1 MATFTA
7 LTTLLG
13 KRNATDL
20 GNALERLLPEPIG
33 VGVFELED
41 GSGFWEVGAYFSE
54 KPSDVSLALLAAAFQ
69 AEEFKISELPQIDW
83 VSKVQRSLKPV
94 IAGRF
99 FVYGSH
105 DSDKVPSN
113 CEPLLIEA
121 SMAFGTGHHGTTKGC
136 LLALE
141 QIISDGFD
149 AKNVI
154 DVGCGT
160 AVLAMAAA
168 RVFSANIIASDIDS
182 VALSVAKTNVLANG
196 LDKSI
201 RCFEASGFS
210 HDQIKTTGSFDL
222 IFANILMKPL
232 LSLAADISR
241 YSLSGGYVVLSGIL
255 YEQAELVTNRYIKV
269 GFSLSREIKIGEW
282 VTLIFCKI

>member
-1 MATFTA
+1 MTTFTA
-7 LTTLLG
+7 LTTLPG
-13 KRNATDL
+13 KINASDL
-20 GNALERLLPEPIG
+20 GDALERLTPQPIG

-41 GSGFWEVGAYFSE
+41 GSGLWEVGAYFSE
-54 KPSDVSLALLAAAFQ
+54 KPDDISLALLAAVFQ

-94 IAGRF
+94 VAGRF

-105 DSDKVPSN
+105 DSDKVPPD

-141 QIISDGFD
+141 QLIKVGFK

-168 RVFSANIIASDIDS
+168 RIFSANVIASDIDS
-182 VALSVAKTNVLANG
+182 VAHSVAKMNINANG
-196 LDKSI
+196 LDQNI
-201 RCFEASGFS
+201 QCFEASGFA
-210 HDQIKTTGSFDL
+210 HEQIKTKNPFDL
-222 IFANILMKPL
+222 IFANILLAPL
-232 LSLAADISR
+232 LGLATDISK

-255 YEQAELVTNRYIKV
+255 SEQAELVVKKYTGV
-269 GFSLSREIKIGEW
+269 GFSLSNQIEIGEW
-282 VTLIFCKI
+282 VTIIFRKI

>member
-1 MATFTA
+1 MTTFTA

-13 KRNATDL
+13 KINASDL
-20 GNALERLLPEPIG
+20 GDALERLTPQPIG

-41 GSGFWEVGAYFSE
+41 GSELWEVGAYFSE
-54 KPSDVSLALLAAAFQ
+54 KPDDISLALLAAVFQ

-94 IAGRF
+94 VAGRF

-105 DSDKVPSN
+105 DSDKVPPD

-141 QIISDGFD
+141 QLIKVGFK

-168 RVFSANIIASDIDS
+168 RIFSANVIASDIDS
-182 VALSVAKTNVLANG
+182 VAHSVAKMNIIANG
-196 LDKSI
+196 LDQNI
-201 RCFEASGFS
+201 QCFEASGFA
-210 HDQIKTTGSFDL
+210 HEQIKTKNPFDL
-222 IFANILMKPL
+222 IFANILLAPL
-232 LSLAADISR
+232 LGLATDISK

-255 YEQAELVTNRYIKV
+255 SEQAELVVNKYTGV
-269 GFSLSREIKIGEW
+269 GFSLSNQIAIGEW
-282 VTLIFCKI
+282 VTIIFCKI

>member
-1 MATFTA
+1 MTTFTA
-7 LTTLLG
+7 LTTLPG
-13 KRNATDL
+13 KINASDL
-20 GNALERLLPEPIG
+20 GDALERLTPQPIG

-41 GSGFWEVGAYFSE
+41 GSGLWEVGAYFSE
-54 KPSDVSLALLAAAFQ
+54 KPDDISLALLAAVFQ
-69 AEEFKISELPQIDW
+69 AEGFKISELPQIDW

-94 IAGRF
+94 VAGRF

-105 DSDKVPSN
+105 DSDKVPPD

-141 QIISDGFD
+141 QLIKVGFK

-168 RVFSANIIASDIDS
+168 RIFSANVIASDIDS
-182 VALSVAKTNVLANG
+182 VAHSVAKMNINANG
-196 LDKSI
+196 LDQNI
-201 RCFEASGFS
+201 QCFEASGFA
-210 HDQIKTTGSFDL
+210 HEQIKTKNPFDL
-222 IFANILMKPL
+222 IFANILLAPL
-232 LSLAADISR
+232 LAIATDISK

-255 YEQAELVTNRYIKV
+255 SEQAELVVKKYTGV
-269 GFSLSREIKIGEW
+269 GFSLSNQIEIGEW
-282 VTLIFCKI
+282 VTIIFRKI

>member
-1 MATFTA
+1 MTTFTA
-7 LTTLLG
+7 LTTLPG
-13 KRNATDL
+13 KINASDL
-20 GNALERLLPEPIG
+20 GDALERLTPQPIG

-41 GSGFWEVGAYFSE
+41 GSELWEVGAYFSE
-54 KPSDVSLALLAAAFQ
+54 KPDDISLALLAAVFQ

-94 IAGRF
+94 VAGRF

-105 DSDKVPSN
+105 DSDKVPPD

-141 QIISDGFD
+141 QLITDGFK
-149 AKNVI
+149 ANNVI

-168 RVFSANIIASDIDS
+168 RIFSANVIASDIDS
-182 VALSVAKTNVLANG
+182 VAHSVAKMNIIANG
-196 LDKSI
+196 LDQNI
-201 RCFEASGFS
+201 QCFEASGFA
-210 HDQIKTTGSFDL
+210 HEQIKTKNPFDL
-222 IFANILMKPL
+222 IFANILLAPL
-232 LSLAADISR
+232 LGLATDISK

-255 YEQAELVTNRYIKV
+255 SEQAELVVKKYTGV
-269 GFSLSREIKIGEW
+269 GFSLSNQIEIGEW
-282 VTLIFCKI
+282 VTIIFRKI

>member
-1 MATFTA
+1 MTTFTA
-7 LTTLLG
+7 LTTLPG
-13 KRNATDL
+13 KINASDL
-20 GNALERLLPEPIG
+20 GDALERLTPQPIG

-41 GSGFWEVGAYFSE
+41 GSGLWEVGAYFSE
-54 KPSDVSLALLAAAFQ
+54 KPDDISLALLAAVFQ

-94 IAGRF
+94 VAGRF

-105 DSDKVPSN
+105 DSDKVPPD

-141 QIISDGFD
+141 QLIKVGFK

-168 RVFSANIIASDIDS
+168 RIFSANVIASDIDS
-182 VALSVAKTNVLANG
+182 VAHSVAKMNINANG
-196 LDKSI
+196 LDQNI
-201 RCFEASGFS
+201 QCFEASGFA
-210 HDQIKTTGSFDL
+210 HEQIKTKNPFDL
-222 IFANILMKPL
+222 IFANILLAPL
-232 LSLAADISR
+232 LAIATDISK

-255 YEQAELVTNRYIKV
+255 SEQAELVVKKYTGV
-269 GFSLSREIKIGEW
+269 GFSLSNQIEIGEW
-282 VTLIFCKI
+282 VTIIFRKI

>member
-1 MATFTA
+1 MTTFTA
-7 LTTLLG
+7 LTTLPG
-13 KRNATDL
+13 RINASDL
-20 GNALERLLPEPIG
+20 GDALERLTPEPIG

-41 GSGFWEVGAYFSE
+41 GSGLWEVGAYFSE
-54 KPSDVSLALLAAAFQ
+54 KPDDISLALLAAVFQ

-94 IAGRF
+94 VAGRF

-105 DSDKVPSN
+105 DSDKVPPD

-141 QIISDGFD
+141 QIIKDGFK

-168 RVFSANIIASDIDS
+168 RIFSANVIASDIDS
-182 VALSVAKTNVLANG
+182 VAHSVAKMNILANG
-196 LDKSI
+196 FDQNI
-201 RCFEASGFS
+201 QCFEASGFA
-210 HDQIKTTGSFDL
+210 HEQIKSKNPFDL
-222 IFANILMKPL
+222 IFANILLAPL
-232 LSLAADISR
+232 LEIATDISK

-255 YEQAELVTNRYIKV
+255 SEQAELVVNKYTGV
-269 GFSLSREIKIGEW
+269 GFSLSNQIEIGEW
-282 VTLIFCKI
+282 VTIIFRKI

>member
-1 MATFTA
+1 MTTFTA
-7 LTTLLG
+7 LTTLPG
-13 KRNATDL
+13 KINASDL
-20 GNALERLLPEPIG
+20 GDALERLTPQPIG

-41 GSGFWEVGAYFSE
+41 GSGLWEVGAYFSE
-54 KPSDVSLALLAAAFQ
+54 KPDDISLALLAAVFQ

-94 IAGRF
+94 VAGRF
-99 FVYGSH
+99 LVYGSH
-105 DSDKVPSN
+105 DSDKVPPD

-141 QIISDGFD
+141 QLFKVGFK

-168 RVFSANIIASDIDS
+168 RIFSANVIASDIDS
-182 VALSVAKTNVLANG
+182 VAHSVAKMNIIANG
-196 LDKSI
+196 LDQNI
-201 RCFEASGFS
+201 QCFEASGFA
-210 HDQIKTTGSFDL
+210 HEQIKTKNPFDL
-222 IFANILMKPL
+222 IFANILLAPL
-232 LSLAADISR
+232 LALATDISK

-255 YEQAELVTNRYIKV
+255 SEQAELVVKKYTGV
-269 GFSLSREIKIGEW
+269 GFSLSNQIEIGEW
-282 VTLIFCKI
+282 VTIIFRKI

>member
-1 MATFTA
+1 MTTFTA
-7 LTTLLG
+7 LTTLPG
-13 KRNATDL
+13 RINASDL
-20 GNALERLLPEPIG
+20 GDALERLTPEPIG

-41 GSGFWEVGAYFSE
+41 GSGLWEVGAYFSE
-54 KPSDVSLALLAAAFQ
+54 KPDDISLALLAAVFQ

-94 IAGRF
+94 VAGRF

-105 DSDKVPSN
+105 DSDKVPPD

-141 QIISDGFD
+141 QLITDGFK

-168 RVFSANIIASDIDS
+168 RIFSANVIASDIDS
-182 VALSVAKTNVLANG
+182 VAHSVAKMNILANG
-196 LDKSI
+196 LDRNI
-201 RCFEASGFS
+201 QCFEASGFA
-210 HDQIKTTGSFDL
+210 HEQIKTKNPFDL
-222 IFANILMKPL
+222 IFANILLAPL
-232 LSLAADISR
+232 LAIATDISK

-255 YEQAELVTNRYIKV
+255 SEQAELVVNKYTGV
-269 GFSLSREIKIGEW
+269 GFSLSNQIQIGEW
-282 VTLIFCKI
+282 VTIIFRKI

>member
-168 RVFSANIIASDIDS
+168 KVFSANIIASDIDS

>member
-1 MATFTA
+1 MTTFTA
-7 LTTLLG
+7 LTTLPG
-13 KRNATDL
+13 KINASDL
-20 GNALERLLPEPIG
+20 GDALERLTPQPIG

-41 GSGFWEVGAYFSE
+41 GSGLWEVGAYFSE
-54 KPSDVSLALLAAAFQ
+54 KPDDISLALLAAVFQ

-94 IAGRF
+94 VAGRF

-105 DSDKVPSN
+105 DSDKVPPD

-141 QIISDGFD
+141 QLIKVGFK

-168 RVFSANIIASDIDS
+168 RIFSANVIASDIDS
-182 VALSVAKTNVLANG
+182 VAHSVAKMNILANG
-196 LDKSI
+196 LDRNI
-201 RCFEASGFS
+201 QCFEASGFA
-210 HDQIKTTGSFDL
+210 HEQIKTKNPFDL
-222 IFANILMKPL
+222 IFANILLAPL
-232 LSLAADISR
+232 LALATDISK

-255 YEQAELVTNRYIKV
+255 SEQAELVVKKYTGV
-269 GFSLSREIKIGEW
+269 GFSLSNQIEIGEW
-282 VTLIFCKI
+282 VTIIFRKI

>member
-1 MATFTA
+1 MTTFTA
-7 LTTLLG
+7 LTTLPG
-13 KRNATDL
+13 KINASDL
-20 GNALERLLPEPIG
+20 GDALERLTPQPIG

-41 GSGFWEVGAYFSE
+41 GSGLWEVGAYFSE
-54 KPSDVSLALLAAAFQ
+54 KPDDISLALLAAVFQ

-94 IAGRF
+94 VAGRF

-105 DSDKVPSN
+105 DSDKVPPD

-141 QIISDGFD
+141 QLIKVGFK

-168 RVFSANIIASDIDS
+168 RIFSANVIASDIDS
-182 VALSVAKTNVLANG
+182 VAHSVAKMNIIANG
-196 LDKSI
+196 LDQNI
-201 RCFEASGFS
+201 QCFEASGFA
-210 HDQIKTTGSFDL
+210 HEQIKTKNPFDL
-222 IFANILMKPL
+222 IFANILLAPL
-232 LSLAADISR
+232 LGLATDISK

-255 YEQAELVTNRYIKV
+255 SEQAELVVKKYTGV
-269 GFSLSREIKIGEW
+269 GFSLSNQIEIGEW
-282 VTLIFCKI
+282 VTIILRKI

>member
-1 MATFTA
+1 MSTFTA
-7 LTTLLG
+7 LTTLPG
-13 KRNATDL
+13 RINASDL
-20 GNALERLLPEPIG
+20 GDALERLTPEPIG

-41 GSGFWEVGAYFSE
+41 GSGLWEVGAYFSE
-54 KPSDVSLALLAAAFQ
+54 KPDDISLALLAAVFQ

-94 IAGRF
+94 VAGRF

-105 DSDKVPSN
+105 DSDKVPPD

-141 QIISDGFD
+141 QLIKVGFK

-168 RVFSANIIASDIDS
+168 RIFSANVIASDIDS
-182 VALSVAKTNVLANG
+182 VAHSVAKMNIIANG
-196 LDKSI
+196 LDQNI
-201 RCFEASGFS
+201 QCFEASGFA
-210 HDQIKTTGSFDL
+210 HEQIKTKNPFDL
-222 IFANILMKPL
+222 IFANILLAPL
-232 LSLAADISR
+232 LGLATDISK

-255 YEQAELVTNRYIKV
+255 SEQAELVVKKYTGV
-269 GFSLSREIKIGEW
+269 GFSLSNQIEIGEW
-282 VTLIFCKI
+282 VTIIFRKI

>member
-1 MATFTA
+1 MTTFTA
-7 LTTLLG
+7 LTTLPG
-13 KRNATDL
+13 RINASDL
-20 GNALERLLPEPIG
+20 GDALERLTPEPIG

-41 GSGFWEVGAYFSE
+41 GSGLWEVGAYFSE
-54 KPSDVSLALLAAAFQ
+54 KPDDISLALLAAVFQ

-94 IAGRF
+94 VAGRF

-105 DSDKVPSN
+105 DSDKVPPD

-141 QIISDGFD
+141 QLITDGFK

-168 RVFSANIIASDIDS
+168 RIFSANVIASDIDS
-182 VALSVAKTNVLANG
+182 VAHSVAKMNILANG
-196 LDKSI
+196 LDRNI
-201 RCFEASGFS
+201 QCFEASGFA
-210 HDQIKTTGSFDL
+210 HEQIKTKNPFDL
-222 IFANILMKPL
+222 IFANILLAPL
-232 LSLAADISR
+232 LALATDISK

-255 YEQAELVTNRYIKV
+255 SEQAELVVKKYTGV
-269 GFSLSREIKIGEW
+269 GFSLSNKIEIGEW
-282 VTLIFCKI
+282 VTIIFRKI

>member
-1 MATFTA
+1 MTTFTA
-7 LTTLLG
+7 LTTLPG
-13 KRNATDL
+13 KINASDL
-20 GNALERLLPEPIG
+20 GDALERLTPQPIG
-33 VGVFELED
+33 VGVFEMDD
-41 GSGFWEVGAYFSE
+41 GSGLWEVGAYFSE
-54 KPSDVSLALLAAAFQ
+54 KPDDISLALLAAVFQ

-94 IAGRF
+94 VAGRF

-105 DSDKVPSN
+105 DSDKVPPD

-141 QIISDGFD
+141 QLIKVGFK

-168 RVFSANIIASDIDS
+168 RIFSANVIASDIDS
-182 VALSVAKTNVLANG
+182 VAHSVAKMNIIANG
-196 LDKSI
+196 LDQNI
-201 RCFEASGFS
+201 QCFEASGFA
-210 HDQIKTTGSFDL
+210 HEQIKTKNPFDL
-222 IFANILMKPL
+222 IFANILLAPL
-232 LSLAADISR
+232 LGLATDISK

-255 YEQAELVTNRYIKV
+255 SEQAELVVKKYTVV
-269 GFSLSREIKIGEW
+269 GFSLSNQIEIGEW
-282 VTLIFCKI
+282 VTIIFRKI

>member
-1 MATFTA
+1 MTTFTA
-7 LTTLLG
+7 LTTLPG
-13 KRNATDL
+13 KINASDL
-20 GNALERLLPEPIG
+20 GDALERLTPQPIG

-41 GSGFWEVGAYFSE
+41 GSGLWEVGAYFSE
-54 KPSDVSLALLAAAFQ
+54 KPDDISLALLAAVFQ

-94 IAGRF
+94 VAGRF

-105 DSDKVPSN
+105 DSDKVPPD

-141 QIISDGFD
+141 QLIKVGFK

-168 RVFSANIIASDIDS
+168 RIFSANVIASDIDS
-182 VALSVAKTNVLANG
+182 VAHSVAKLNIIANG
-196 LDKSI
+196 LDQNI
-201 RCFEASGFS
+201 QCFEASGFA
-210 HDQIKTTGSFDL
+210 HEQIKTKNPFDL
-222 IFANILMKPL
+222 IFANILLAPL
-232 LSLAADISR
+232 LGLATDISK

-255 YEQAELVTNRYIKV
+255 SEQAELVVKKYTGV
-269 GFSLSREIKIGEW
+269 GFSLSKQIEIGEW
-282 VTLIFCKI
+282 GTIIFRKI